1 MEIEERSDTENN
13 QSQKSDLGVRN
24 RKRREFP
31 GQVFS
36 GVGEAPT
43 SVELES
49 LRHYE
54 ARARALRFKV
64 VLDEEQLANFHGNI
78 LPG

>member
-1 MEIEERSDTENN
+1 MENN
-13 QSQKSDLGVRN
+13 QSQKSALGVGN

-36 GVGEAPT
+36 GLGEAPNF
-43 SVELES
+43 VEMES

-64 VLDEEQLANFHGNI
+64 VLDVERLANIHGNI
-78 LPG
+78 LPC